1 MITRIDHLVLT
12 VRSIEVTCE
21 FYSRALGSEVI
32 TFGQGRKALA
42 IGQQKINLH
51 EVGKE
56 FEPKALSPTPG
67 SGDFCLITD
76 TPVNEVY
83 EHLRLLNIAI
93 EDGPV
98 ARTGAMGPIRSIYF
112 RDPDGNLIEIS
123 NYPN

>member
-76 TPVNEVY
+76 TPVNEGNCSGRSD
-83 EHLRLLNIAI
+83 RLAHAVIGSGVPWSVRRMASMARIARRLAVSTT
-93 EDGPV
+93 D
-98 ARTGAMGPIRSIYF
+98 R
-112 RDPDGNLIEIS
+112 IS
-123 NYPN
+123 A